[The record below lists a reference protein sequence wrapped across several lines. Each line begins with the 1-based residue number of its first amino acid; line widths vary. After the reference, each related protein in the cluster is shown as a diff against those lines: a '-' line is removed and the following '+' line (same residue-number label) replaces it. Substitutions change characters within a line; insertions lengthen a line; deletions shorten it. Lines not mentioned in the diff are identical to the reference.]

1 VPLKHVLPRD
11 PKGRFEMILK
21 VAFGNS
27 PLALARAAGVS
38 RAAVNKWPPERD
50 IWLLD
55 EHLARALDAEISAT
69 VIRQRILVDL
79 KQQLLDRMFDPLR
92 LGKWD

>member
-1 VPLKHVLPRD
+1 VKLKHVLPRD
-11 PKGRFEMILK
+11 PEGRFKMILE

-55 EHLARALDAEISAT
+55 EHLAKALDAEISAT
-69 VIRQRILVDL
+69 LLRHRILTDL
-79 KQQLLDRMFDPLR
+79 KIQLLDRMFDPIR
-92 LGKWD
+92 IGKGE